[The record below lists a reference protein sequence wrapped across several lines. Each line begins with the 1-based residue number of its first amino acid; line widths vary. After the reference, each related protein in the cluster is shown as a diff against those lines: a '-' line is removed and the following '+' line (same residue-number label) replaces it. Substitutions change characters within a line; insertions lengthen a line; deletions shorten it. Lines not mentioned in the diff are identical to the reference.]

1 MCGDATP
8 KSATTATEFLFEP
21 LKPLVYDA
29 ATDTDLLHQE
39 HYTGEV
45 EPIDLI
51 RSLGIIEEFC
61 AGNIIKYVSRYRKK
75 NGLEDLEKARVYLD
89 WLIEELS

>member
-1 MCGDATP
+1 MSKPMCGEATP
-8 KSATTATEFLFEP
+8 KNPPLEF
-21 LKPLVYDA
+21 
-29 ATDTDLLHQE
+29 TDVTMMTQS